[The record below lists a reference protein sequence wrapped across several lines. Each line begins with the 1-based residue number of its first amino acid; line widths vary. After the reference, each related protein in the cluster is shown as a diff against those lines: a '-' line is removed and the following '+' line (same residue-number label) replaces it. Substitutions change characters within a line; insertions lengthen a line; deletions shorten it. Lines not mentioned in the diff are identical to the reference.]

1 MTLLMR
7 GLFWRTLFAVLLSFL
22 LVGCGGSNPQQ
33 RSSKQGSTQTSQ
45 ATPQVDKKAA
55 YAEINALLDLDLV
68 KKEQDKVGRTTF
80 YKPFTGLGLY
90 PSWQVTQT
98 DDTVR
103 MDAIIMDGAKRE
115 NSKGPDALVYWH
127 TIIFS
132 TDEKKW
138 EYQIPNCDGNTGGG
152 KEVST
157 NNKGMYEYYK
167 TPFHY
172 LSAGYRLLVEGTNPT
187 IRLKGVNKR
196 KDIKVTKEMIG
207 ALKTGLRLDELF
219 IITRGQIE
227 RPQ

>member
-1 MTLLMR
+1 MLMR

-22 LVGCGGSNPQQ
+22 LVGCGGQS
-33 RSSKQGSTQTSQ
+33 SSKQASQ
-45 ATPQVDKKAA
+45 NKPQIDMKAT

-103 MDAIIMDGAKRE
+103 MDAIIMDGGKRE
-115 NSKGPDALVYWH
+115 NSKEPDALVYWH

-132 TDEKKW
+132 TDETKW
-138 EYQIPNCDGNTGGG
+138 EYQIPNCDGKTGGG
-152 KEVST
+152 KEVSA
-157 NNKGMYEYYK
+157 NNKGIYEYYK
-167 TPFHY
+167 TPFNN
-172 LSAGYRLLVEGTNPT
+172 LSSGYRLLVEGTNPT
-187 IRLKGVNKR
+187 IRLRGVNKR
-196 KDIKVTKEMIG
+196 KEIKVTKEMIE
-207 ALKTGLRLDELF
+207 ALKAGLRLDELF
-219 IITRGQIE
+219 MITRGKIE

>member
-1 MTLLMR
+1 MLKR
-7 GLFWRTLFAVLLSFL
+7 GLFWRSLFAVLLSFL

-33 RSSKQGSTQTSQ
+33 RSSKQASTQTSQ
-45 ATPQVDKKAA
+45 AKPQMDKKTA

-68 KKEQDKVGRTTF
+68 KKEQDKVGRTNF

-98 DDTVR
+98 DNTVR

-157 NNKGMYEYYK
+157 NNKRIYEYYK
-167 TPFHY
+167 TPFIN
-172 LSAGYRLLVEGTNPT
+172 LSGGYRLLVEGTNPT

-196 KDIKVTKEMIG
+196 KDIKVTKEMIE

-219 IITRGQIE
+219 IITHGQIE

>member
-1 MTLLMR
+1 MLKR
-7 GLFWRTLFAVLLSFL
+7 GLFWRTLFAILLSFL

-45 ATPQVDKKAA
+45 AKPQMDKKTA

-68 KKEQDKVGRTTF
+68 KKEQDKVGRTNF

-98 DDTVR
+98 DNTVR

-115 NSKGPDALVYWH
+115 NSKGPDSLVYWH

-152 KEVST
+152 KKVST
-157 NNKGMYEYYK
+157 NNKRIYEYYK
-167 TPFHY
+167 TPFNE
-172 LSAGYRLLVEGTNPT
+172 LSGGYRLLVEGTNPT

-196 KDIKVTKEMIG
+196 KDIKVTKEMIE

-219 IITRGQIE
+219 IITHGQIE

>member
-1 MTLLMR
+1 M
-7 GLFWRTLFAVLLSFL
+7 
-22 LVGCGGSNPQQ
+22 
-33 RSSKQGSTQTSQ
+33 
-45 ATPQVDKKAA
+45 DKKTA

-68 KKEQDKVGRTTF
+68 KKEQDKVGRTNF

-98 DDTVR
+98 DNTVR

-157 NNKGMYEYYK
+157 NNKRIYEYYK
-167 TPFHY
+167 TPFIN
-172 LSAGYRLLVEGTNPT
+172 LSGGYRLLVEGTNPT

-196 KDIKVTKEMIG
+196 KDIKVTKEMIE

-219 IITRGQIE
+219 IITHGQIE